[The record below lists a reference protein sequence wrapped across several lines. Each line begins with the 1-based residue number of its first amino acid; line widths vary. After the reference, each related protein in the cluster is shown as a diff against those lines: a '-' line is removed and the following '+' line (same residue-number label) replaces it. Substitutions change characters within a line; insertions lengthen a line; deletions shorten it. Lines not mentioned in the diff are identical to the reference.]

1 MLQSSGSQH
10 QSPNPIFKSKSETK
24 QTKRTLKNKRENR
37 ENKEEL
43 REEGRALIF
52 THTDRE
58 NHLGYLLKST
68 AGATAEMHTRN
79 LNQRIGLSL
88 TKKRRYNG
96 HKWA

>member
-24 QTKRTLKNKRENR
+24 KPERILKNKRENR

-43 REEGRALIF
+43 RAGGRALIF

-58 NHLGYLLKST
+58 NHLRYLLKGT
-68 AGATAEMHTRN
+68 ARAMAEMHPRN
-79 LNQRIGLSL
+79 LNQ
-88 TKKRRYNG
+88 
-96 HKWA
+96 